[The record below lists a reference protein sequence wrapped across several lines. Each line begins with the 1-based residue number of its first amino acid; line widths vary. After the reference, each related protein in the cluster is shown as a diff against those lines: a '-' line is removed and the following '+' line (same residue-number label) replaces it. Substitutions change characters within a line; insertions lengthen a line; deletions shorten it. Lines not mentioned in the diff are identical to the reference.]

1 MDNLREIITE
11 NLLTL
16 RRKNKMTQQDL
27 AKQINYSD
35 KAVSRWENGEVLPD
49 VETLAKIAEV
59 YGVPLSRI
67 LEKDADEAP
76 KKRRD
81 PALLTK
87 ALIAAISV
95 CVVWAI
101 AVVIYVYIRVFMK
114 TSAWQVFIWAI
125 PVSALLMQFFNT
137 RWIRVPFL
145 SMTCSSVAIWG
156 LITAVYCTIL
166 SYNIWLI
173 FLIGIPL
180 QAIVV
185 LVSILKKER
194 HKLKTTK

>member
-11 NLLTL
+11 NLLDL

-67 LEKDADEAP
+67 LEKDAAEENP
-76 KKRRD
+76 SQKKD
-81 PALLTK
+81 PVNLTK
-87 ALIAAISV
+87 AIIAAISV

-101 AVVIYVYIRVFMK
+101 AVVLFVYIRIFLHK
-114 TSAWQVFIWAI
+114 TVWQVFLWSI
-125 PVSALLMQFFNT
+125 PVSATILQLFNT
-137 RWIRVPFL
+137 RWIKIPFL
-145 SMTCSSVAIWG
+145 STICSSISIWG
-156 LITAVYCTIL
+156 LITAVYCTFIT
-166 SYNIWLI
+166 YNVWLI

-180 QAIVV
+180 QAIVC
-185 LVSILKKER
+185 LVSLLKKEW
-194 HKLKTTK
+194 HKQKTV